1 MLPILG
7 PMQMRHL
14 QARPCTGTTKTGK
27 PCNNKIKLDP
37 SSDDAMLRWNSGRCG
52 KCSGN
57 TRETSLAPSL
67 RTASILREGGM
78 GAIPDHTS
86 REEVAEALLLEVH
99 DAAWR
104 KAIERDPG
112 VLRLKQAPALMLD
125 DADLGRVLEFAPADD
140 PSDLSVQTHLRVLQ
154 DYDIDIESEDW
165 DERMPT
171 NLKRLIAES
180 SSPEVLVAAA
190 QQSFYSHYSLPTA
203 HQATTYGYSRAAE
216 ERLRE
221 RMRRA
226 DDEGIRR
233 NCQRSVA
240 KRLAALSINEQS
252 GFLQDEADEALQ
264 GMARECC
271 DDPAIIKIALSH
283 CANPQRVMADVIQGH
298 HNQGI
303 GMSAG
308 VGRTLLANER
318 CPAAILAAEA
328 WDPDHAAIISAHPS
342 CTDGI
347 RAICTETLEN
357 PNGKKTKLSRS
368 TRCQRLRA
376 DGTGCSNRFKNG
388 RDLDWCGRCAGQPIE
403 APGPGMENYL
413 RLGGDRATCEA
424 RRLAHHRAGVSGDQ
438 DEQIAELDTM
448 RADASDAG
456 FVPIDVLD
464 PEAFLGACERLM
476 PFMSRDDS
484 RPILQTVAF
493 PSLGGKRVAAATDS
507 YRLVLDYES
516 SRHVTGLDDLDRDVT
531 PMLTEDVLLG
541 ARNEDL
547 NVRGMHIHPDK
558 CLRYELQDPRS
569 GARRAMQGPPTH
581 QWPQI
586 ASIVDQPIF
595 DAENGRL
602 QEAPNTAIMS
612 VSVSDLQ
619 QMLTDVAKGER
630 DNRHQGRR
638 SDITFVEVEVPTD
651 GSSPSV
657 VGLYPTA
664 DGHKRL
670 DLNTESVMA
679 QSINLPSTGSSNG
692 HTQPDAYR
700 TSFNPKHLR
709 DVVKSASAAKSSH
722 IQVGVNLAAPSTK
735 PGWFM
740 PGDGLAVLQ
749 MPIRRS

>member
-1 MLPILG
+1 
-7 PMQMRHL
+7 MQMRHL

-27 PCNNKIKLDP
+27 SCSNKIKFDP

-57 TRETSLAPSL
+57 TRDNPSAPSL

-78 GAIPDHTS
+78 SAIPDHTS
-86 REEVAEALLLEVH
+86 REEVAEALLLEIH

-140 PSDLSVQTHLRVLQ
+140 PSDLATKTHLRVLQ
-154 DYDIDIESEDW
+154 DYDIDIAGRDW

-171 NLKRLIAES
+171 NLKRLIAGS

-190 QQSFYSHYSLPTA
+190 QQSFYSQYSLPTA

-226 DDEGIRR
+226 NYGETQGE
-233 NCQRSVA
+233 CQRSVA
-240 KRLAALSINEQS
+240 KRLAALSINENL

-271 DDPAIIKIALSH
+271 DDPSIIQIALPH
-283 CANPQRVMADVIQGH
+283 CGHPQRVVAEVIQGH

-303 GMSAG
+303 GMSAA
-308 VGRTLLANER
+308 VGRTLLASEH
-318 CPAAILAAEA
+318 CPTDILAAEA
-328 WDPDHAAIISAHPS
+328 WDPDHAAIVSAHPS

-347 RAICTETLEN
+347 QAICADTLEN
-357 PNGKKTKLSRS
+357 PNGKKTKHSRS
-368 TRCQRLRA
+368 MRCQRRRT
-376 DGTGCSNRFKNG
+376 DGTECNNRFKNG
-388 RDLDWCGRCAGQPIE
+388 RDLDWCGRCAGLPVG
-403 APGPGMENYL
+403 ASGPGMENYL
-413 RLGGDRATCEA
+413 RLGEDRPTCEA
-424 RRLAHHRAGVSGDQ
+424 RRLAHHRAGISGDQ
-438 DEQIAELDTM
+438 DEQIAELDAM
-448 RADASDAG
+448 RAEASDEG
-456 FVPIDVLD
+456 FMPMDVLD
-464 PEAFLGACERLM
+464 PEALLDACERLM

-493 PSLGGKRVAAATDS
+493 PSLEGRRVAAATDS

-516 SRHVTGLDDLDRDVT
+516 SRHVTGLDGLDRDAT
-531 PMLTEDVLLG
+531 PMLTEEVLLG

-547 NVRGMHIHPDK
+547 GIKGIHIHPNK
-558 CLRYELQDPRS
+558 CLRYELQDARS
-569 GARRAMQGPPTH
+569 GARRVMQEPPTH

-586 ASIVDQPIF
+586 AGIVDQPIF
-595 DAENGRL
+595 DAKNGRL
-602 QEAPNTAIMS
+602 QEAPNTAILS
-612 VSVSDLQ
+612 VSVSDLR
-619 QMLTDVAKGER
+619 QMLTDVTKGER
-630 DNRHQGRR
+630 DERHQGRW
-638 SDITFVEVEVPTD
+638 SDATFIEIEVPTD
-651 GSSPSV
+651 GSPPSV
-657 VGLYPTA
+657 VGLYPTT
-664 DGHKRL
+664 DGHERL
-670 DLNTESVMA
+670 DLSAEAVTA
-679 QSINLPSTGSSNG
+679 QSVNLPSDDSSG
-692 HTQPDAYR
+692 GGTRPDAYR
-700 TSFNPKHLR
+700 ASFNPKHLR
-709 DVVKSASAAKSSH
+709 DVVRSASAAESSH
-722 IQVGVNLAAPSTK
+722 IQVGVNLAVPSTK